1 MKKVLHF
8 IDESLEE
15 AFAVIAMAL
24 MAVIMGIQVIARY
37 VFNSSLSW
45 PEEVSVYL
53 LIWMGM
59 LSLSYCIRKNASIKV
74 EMIIDLFPEKV
85 RKFFHL
91 LEDIISILFYGLSD
105 NSSLAIL
112 PGRRKERTGQP
123 GTPHSYDADSG
134 SALCGTYSRRD
145 PICGTHRFPVPQTS
159 TGSGREEGGV
169 GHVRNGID
177 CIRCTCCNFDSDR
190 LFHGDYFFSAVAR

>member
-53 LIWMGM
+53 
-59 LSLSYCIRKNASIKV
+59 S
-74 EMIIDLFPEKV
+74 
-85 RKFFHL
+85 
-91 LEDIISILFYGLSD
+91 
-105 NSSLAIL
+105 
-112 PGRRKERTGQP
+112 
-123 GTPHSYDADSG
+123 
-134 SALCGTYSRRD
+134 
-145 PICGTHRFPVPQTS
+145 
-159 TGSGREEGGV
+159 
-169 GHVRNGID
+169 
-177 CIRCTCCNFDSDR
+177 
-190 LFHGDYFFSAVAR
+190 

>member
-1 MKKVLHF
+1 MKVLHF

-74 EMIIDLFPEKV
+74 EMIIDLFPE
-85 RKFFHL
+85 
-91 LEDIISILFYGLSD
+91 
-105 NSSLAIL
+105 
-112 PGRRKERTGQP
+112 
-123 GTPHSYDADSG
+123 
-134 SALCGTYSRRD
+134 
-145 PICGTHRFPVPQTS
+145 
-159 TGSGREEGGV
+159 
-169 GHVRNGID
+169 
-177 CIRCTCCNFDSDR
+177 
-190 LFHGDYFFSAVAR
+190 